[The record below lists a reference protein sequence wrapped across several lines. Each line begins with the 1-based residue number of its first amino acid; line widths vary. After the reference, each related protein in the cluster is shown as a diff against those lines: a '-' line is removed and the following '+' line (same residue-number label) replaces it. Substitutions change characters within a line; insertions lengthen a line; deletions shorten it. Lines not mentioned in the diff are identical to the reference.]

1 MTLEQLKIFVEAAR
15 YGSFTLAAG
24 RLGLTQSAIS
34 ISIRKLEER
43 HGVTLFDRVNNGLS
57 ITVAGKILLTEA
69 ERILSDIDLT
79 IKRVES
85 YRDASNIRT
94 VIACS
99 RNAYDQWVPF
109 ILSRM
114 LREGSTQK
122 FEVVQGS
129 SEDVAAWVMRGTANI
144 GITESPPG
152 HPQFQYLEVFS
163 DEFILCAT
171 ADRAAAL
178 RAPLDWSD
186 LEDIGPVLWEMNTD
200 LEHFIVDALRMRK
213 VHDKRLLHEQF
224 RLNSTA
230 AVLCAVE
237 SGSFPGFITESIG
250 RVRIEAGQ
258 LVKLGDFSIPIKY
271 WLFESRQRESTALAK
286 AFGRAASGLTEADEE
301 V

>member
-24 RLGLTQSAIS
+24 RLGLTQSAVS

-43 HGVTLFDRVNNGLS
+43 HGVTLFDRVNNGLT
-57 ITVAGKILLTEA
+57 ITVAGKILLSEA

-85 YRDASNIRT
+85 YRDVSDVRA

-99 RNAYDQWVPF
+99 RNAYDQWVPL

-114 LREGSTQK
+114 LLEGSTHG

-129 SEDVAAWVMRGTANI
+129 SEDVTAWVMRGTADI
-144 GITESPPG
+144 GISESPPG

-163 DEFILCAT
+163 DAFVLCAT
-171 ADRAAAL
+171 AQCAATL
-178 RAPLDWSD
+178 RAPHDWSD

-200 LEHFIVDALRMRK
+200 LEHFIVDALRLHK
-213 VHDKRLLHEQF
+213 VHDKRLLHDQF

-230 AVLCAVE
+230 AVLSAIE
-237 SGSFPGFITESIG
+237 SGSFPGFITESLG
-250 RVRIEAGQ
+250 RHRIETGR
-258 LVKLGDFSIPIKY
+258 LVKLGDFNIPIKY
-271 WLFESRQRESTALAK
+271 WLFESRQRESSPLAK
-286 AFGRAASGLTEADEE
+286 AFGRAASGLSEAHGNT
-301 V
+301 